1 MSRRRRSAGLALAG
15 GLLVLFEVAL
25 SLLYLSREQV
35 WFHVALI
42 VLGLGAVALC
52 WRSALGEFFRLNL
65 PTRNTA
71 ARWGVP
77 VAAALAFGAT
87 SALLARTAGYFL
99 ADRGSAHLL
108 AIGLGAMALAI
119 SARNAELGE
128 RARSNP

>member
-1 MSRRRRSAGLALAG
+1 MRNRRLSAGLALAG
-15 GLLVLFEVAL
+15 GLIVLFEVAL

-42 VLGLGAVALC
+42 VLGFGAVGLC

-65 PTRNTA
+65 PTRSTS

-77 VAAALAFGAT
+77 VAAALAVGAA
-87 SALLARTAGYFL
+87 SALIVRASGYFL

-119 SARNAELGE
+119 SARSAELGGTG
-128 RARSNP
+128 S